1 MRSRLLDKNREK
13 TDCARWQLEKHICYS
28 SGFSAIS
35 ENAVE
40 DEDEAI
46 VLWILKWIV
55 SVILICY
62 LGGWLH
68 RPYKNLSEKWSQ

>member
-1 MRSRLLDKNREK
+1 MTIGKAHLLLF
-13 TDCARWQLEKHICYS
+13 W
-28 SGFSAIS
+28 S

-40 DEDEAI
+40 DEDEVI
-46 VLWILKWIV
+46 VLWILKWIKV
-55 SVILICY
+55 WVILICY